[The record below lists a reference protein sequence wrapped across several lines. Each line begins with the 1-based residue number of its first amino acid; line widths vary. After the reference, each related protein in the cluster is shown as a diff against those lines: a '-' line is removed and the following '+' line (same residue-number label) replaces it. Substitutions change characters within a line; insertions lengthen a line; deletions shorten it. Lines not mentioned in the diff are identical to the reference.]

1 MRALRAAFVE
11 ALAQEDATRLR
22 FLDETSV
29 RIDFARRYGRAPDG
43 QRCVDA
49 VPYKRG
55 KNVTIVAT
63 LSPQGLEAVMEV
75 EGALNQDIFAAYLQH
90 VLVPELR
97 PGDVIVLDNLPAHKD
112 KTGRFDALVAACGA
126 RLLYLPPYSP
136 DFSPIELAFSKFK
149 TALRTTA
156 ARTRQALQEAL
167 CEAIN
172 WITEQ
177 DAKNWFHHCGYHVQ

>member
-11 ALAQEDATRLR
+11 AIAQQDATRLR

-43 QRCVDA
+43 QRCIDA
-49 VPYKRG
+49 VPHTRG
-55 KNVTIVAT
+55 RNVTVVAT

-75 EGALNQDIFAAYLQH
+75 EGALNQDVFAAYLEQ
-90 VLVPELR
+90 VLAPELQ
-97 PGDVIVLDNLPAHKD
+97 PGDVILLDNLSAHKD
-112 KTGRFDALVAACGA
+112 KTGRFDAIVAACGA

-136 DFSPIELAFSKFK
+136 DFSPIELAFSKLK
-149 TALRTTA
+149 TALRNAA
-156 ARTRQALQEAL
+156 ARTREALQSAL
-167 CEAIN
+167 VEAIN

-177 DAKNWFHHCGYHVQ
+177 DAKNWFDHCGYHVQ